1 MSSLISVIEVNLD
14 GATINTP
21 KGELI
26 SLMPKKMPG
35 KLGITDKYPVELRLI
50 KNLGAKYPLLGLRYQ
65 NNRAQ
70 LIINAA
76 AEAVSKL

>member
-26 SLMPKKMPG
+26 SLMPEKMPG

-50 KNLGAKYPLLGLRYQ
+50 KNLGAKYPLLGL
-65 NNRAQ
+65 
-70 LIINAA
+70 
-76 AEAVSKL
+76 